1 MILRLDPRLPL
12 VWRNPSG
19 IQLGIDPPV
28 TRIDELSPT
37 QERLLSAL
45 EVGVSATGLAM
56 MAGGRTEEHDQ
67 LLALLSPA
75 LVRESPAPDA
85 TVALSGSGPLV
96 DAIGTTLSRS
106 GIRVLV
112 APNAADLAETAPD
125 IAIVA
130 GHFVLDPE
138 AHSLWLRRDVP
149 HLPVVLG
156 DAALVLGPFIEPGS
170 GPCLLCLELH
180 RRDADEAWPA
190 IATQLLGRRSRAESA
205 ILVAE
210 GAATV
215 ARMLLERLRSG
226 TGAPLA
232 VRIDEAT
239 GARTT
244 SLWAP
249 HPECGCLGLSVSPGL
264 PGSDWATAARLAPA
278 AGSSTS

>member
-28 TRIDELSPT
+28 TRIDELTPT
-37 QERLLSAL
+37 QERLLAAL
-45 EVGVSATGLAM
+45 EVGVSAPGLAM
-56 MAGGRTEEHDQ
+56 MAGGRTQEHDQ

-75 LVRESPAPDA
+75 LMHDDPLPDA

-96 DAIGTTLSRS
+96 DAIGAMLAGS

-112 APNAADLAETAPD
+112 AANPVDLVETTPD

-156 DAALVLGPFIEPGS
+156 DAAIVLGPFIEPGS

-190 IATQLLGRRSRAESA
+190 IATQLLGRRSRAESP

-210 GAATV
+210 GAASA
-215 ARMLLERLRSG
+215 ARMLLERLRN
-226 TGAPLA
+226 GAAAPVA

-244 SLWAP
+244 SVWAP

-264 PGSDWATAARLAPA
+264 PGSGWATAARLAPA